1 MDTAASSHAGSPVA
15 EAASAEDQSVRVK
28 LCELMA
34 DHVGETFA
42 GIISSV
48 SSFGVFVQLDNT
60 AEGLVHVTAMTDDY
74 YSFDAE
80 RFLLQGEKAG
90 KTWRLGQ
97 EVEVRI
103 TDVVVSDRRIEMEW
117 A

>member
-1 MDTAASSHAGSPVA
+1 MEREAGSA
-15 EAASAEDQSVRVK
+15 EEQSVKVK

-34 DHVGETFA
+34 DHIGEVFG
-42 GIISSV
+42 GIVSSV
-48 SSFGVFVQLDNT
+48 SSFGAFVQLDNT
-60 AEGLVHVTAMTDDY
+60 AEGLVHVTVMKDDY
-74 YSFDAE
+74 YQFDAE
-80 RFLLQGEKAG
+80 RFLLQGEKTG

-117 A
+117 AGAGR